1 MMNPN
6 PPEASSIYVLG
17 GLAEPKNDPYTL
29 AQLAEYDGSDTNKP
43 LYLAIKGTVFD
54 VSSKREMYGPSGSYA
69 LLAGK
74 DASVDFVPIIA
85 LGKSS
90 LKPEDAV
97 SDWSTLEESEKQ
109 TLEQWHGFFTK
120 KYNIVGKVSDLP
132 PSARSE

>member
-6 PPEASSIYVLG
+6 PPEASSIYG

-54 VSSKREMYGPSGSYA
+54 VSSKREMYGPGGSYA

-74 DASVDFVPIIA
+74 DASVA

-97 SDWSTLEESEKQ
+97 PDWSTLEESEKQ

-132 PSARSE
+132 PPARSE